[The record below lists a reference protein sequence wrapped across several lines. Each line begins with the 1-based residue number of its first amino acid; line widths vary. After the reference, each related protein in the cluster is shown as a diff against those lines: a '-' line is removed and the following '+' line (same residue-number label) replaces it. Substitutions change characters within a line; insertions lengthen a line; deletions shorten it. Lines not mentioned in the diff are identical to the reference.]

1 MHSDVL
7 EGAMEHIDEGTI
19 HAWLDDAL
27 PADEGARIEAHAASC
42 ATCAA
47 AIAEARG
54 LIAASSRI
62 LATLDDVPSG
72 VMPKRAGAE
81 TTRARPAGPPT
92 TPSLPLEPS
101 APATLRRARR
111 AWWQRPQ
118 LAAAAGM
125 AFVAV
130 ALSVIWQRS
139 SRTSIAE
146 LASDAASEPAIAPAA
161 PPTVSASATPSAA
174 PSAAPPA
181 SPSAAPVAA
190 SAAGRAAAA
199 ENAPRATSDTTPTGV
214 LSAARQNVAPV
225 ARRAPGATAEGVA
238 AASAE
243 EAATPR
249 DAGARRDRA
258 GRDLA
263 AQSAE
268 AKRVDAPRPVPAV
281 VGTSTTAAKTR
292 IANEMD
298 PTQGGTQAGAPRG
311 AGGAGVADSMAK
323 KAAPV
328 LMADA
333 IVRREEERVRGEVDV
348 ARRSTSP
355 PIPAPAAAS
364 ASPASQAPATR
375 GAAKSMVSSSLD
387 RATPGVA
394 PTPATLAG
402 CYQLQLTTAARA
414 AGLSAAIQLLASGAG
429 EDETRPA
436 YAVRPLTP
444 ATDAAKTAAAANAA
458 KEVAMWRWTVTR
470 EREMAA
476 LAALSGASRFVMAV
490 GSGDART
497 RPEGTLAATRVDCAN
512 R

>member
-1 MHSDVL
+1 
-7 EGAMEHIDEGTI
+7 MEHIDEGTI

-118 LAAAAGM
+118 LVAAAGM

-161 PPTVSASATPSAA
+161 QPTVSPSAAPSATPSATPSAA
-174 PSAAPPA
+174 P
-181 SPSAAPVAA
+181 VAV

-263 AQSAE
+263 AQSPE

-298 PTQGGTQAGAPRG
+298 PTLGVTQAGAPRG

-436 YAVRPLTP
+436 YAVRPPTP

-458 KEVAMWRWTVTR
+458 KEVAMWRWTVVPNGV
-470 EREMAA
+470 A
-476 LAALSGASRFVMAV
+476 LVKGGGSGASRFVMAV